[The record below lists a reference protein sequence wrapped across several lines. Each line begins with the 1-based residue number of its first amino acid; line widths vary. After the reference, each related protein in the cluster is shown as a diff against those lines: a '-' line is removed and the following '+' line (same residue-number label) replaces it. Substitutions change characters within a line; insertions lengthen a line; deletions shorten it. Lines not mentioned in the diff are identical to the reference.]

1 MKGPTALAFT
11 LVRWGSHNQL
21 ISLFPAATPSDGVSS
36 STTSRIL
43 LERKHALLG
52 DCCEPW
58 SDGSVVEHYL

>member
-21 ISLFPAATPSDGVSS
+21 ISLFPAATSSDGGLFIDNFP
-36 STTSRIL
+36 IL
-43 LERKHALLG
+43 LEQKHALLD

>member
-11 LVRWGSHNQL
+11 LVPWGSHNQV
-21 ISLFPAATPSDGVSS
+21 ISLFLRRCRQMGVSS
-36 STTSRIL
+36 STTSWFL

>member
-1 MKGPTALAFT
+1 MKDPTALAFT

-21 ISLFPAATPSDGVSS
+21 ISLFLRRRRQMGVSS
-36 STTSRIL
+36 STTSQIP
-43 LERKHALLG
+43 LEQKHALLG